1 MAAKKKKTQKP
12 AWERGYQG
20 HVLWAGKQ
28 KLGRVNVHAG
38 SDAGQKYSGHKYT
51 WEAAGRTGEADSLDK
66 ARAAVEYAVMV
77 ADKQRDLF
85 E

>member
-12 AWERGYQG
+12 AWERGFRG

-38 SDAGQKYSGHKYT
+38 SDAGHKYT